1 MACSR
6 PILLLLGS
14 CRCCC
19 ISCCFSYRW
28 ATPASSAA
36 TISQLQDCRCSFAG
50 STRSLPPPRGDA
62 RCRPPRDDTVTQIP
76 HQGVS
81 KVLSSC
87 FFPLRIDTL
96 PTYACAYLK
105 FSMLSTARIRRQGVT
120 VHFCSNNFCSMH
132 RIILPNF
139 LLISRMFNAQ
149 FHFQQIFFYISLT
162 I

>member
-96 PTYACAYLK
+96 PTYCMYVPTLSSLCYLPPGSGGRVSQFISVPTIFVPCIVSYCRIF
-105 FSMLSTARIRRQGVT
+105 FSFRG
-120 VHFCSNNFCSMH
+120 CSMH
-132 RIILPNF
+132 SFIF
-139 LLISRMFNAQ
+139 SRSSF
-149 FHFQQIFFYISLT
+149 T
-162 I
+162 